1 MKHYLIWMICLL
13 CSFSLWSQQTEVS
26 GTIISEEDQM
36 PLPGVTVMV
45 KGTQKGTV
53 TDFDGQYTL
62 SVEAAAAV
70 LLISYVGFSTEEV
83 PVNGRTAIDVALKI
97 DAQQLD
103 EVVLTGYTS
112 QKKAD
117 ITGAVSVVDIDE
129 LNKQPQANPMQ
140 AMQGRVAGVKITTD
154 GSPSGGNTKILIRG
168 VGTLNNTDPL
178 YIIDGVPT
186 K

>member
-1 MKHYLIWMICLL
+1 MKHYLIWMMCLL

-26 GTIISEEDQM
+26 GTIISQEDQM

-53 TDFDGQYTL
+53 TDFDGHYTL
-62 SVEAAAAV
+62 YIADPAAV
-70 LLISYVGFSTEEV
+70 LVISYVGFSSVEV
-83 PVNGRTAIDVALKI
+83 PVNGRNAIDVALKI

-103 EVVLTGYTS
+103 EVVLTGYTT
-112 QKKAD
+112 QRKAD

-140 AMQGRVAGVKITTD
+140 AMQGRVAGVKITSD
-154 GSPSGGNTKILIRG
+154 GSPSGGNTNILNQGSRY
-168 VGTLNNTDPL
+168 T
-178 YIIDGVPT
+178 
-186 K
+186 